1 VRESPELRRLWLI
14 AAVAP
19 FIAPA
24 SAHSQ
29 QRITR
34 AEAVASALSRG
45 GRLAIAAADTSV
57 ARAGLLSARMLQNPA
72 LAASYSESPPNLH
85 FIVELPIDLPG
96 LRSARIASASA
107 AVQASAYRYQFEKAG
122 AALDADTTYTRA
134 LAAAA
139 HANLSKRNALV
150 ADTLLQ
156 MAIARRNAGD
166 ASDLEVELAR
176 VNAGQEHNLAT
187 ADSVDLTSALID
199 LQSAMGVVNPEPM
212 VVPADTLILPD
223 SASYAARGT
232 PLQIAAGLTSVEAA
246 ERNAQAEHR
255 SVFGSP
261 SLMGG
266 IETRDPETKNKLLPT
281 FGVTIPIPLLN
292 RNRGGIAQAN
302 AELNRAR
309 AELTV
314 TRLEYAATLLRTE
327 RQRTTAYSRASRD
340 KALLESANRV
350 ASMSVT
356 AYRAGAFALSN
367 VLEAQ
372 RSARDILRQYV
383 DDLAELWIADAT
395 LRVLTLTASP

>member
-1 VRESPELRRLWLI
+1 VREPAELHRLWLI
-14 AAVAP
+14 AAFAVL
-19 FIAPA
+19 IAPVPA
-24 SAHSQ
+24 RSQ

-34 AEAVASALSRG
+34 AEAVESALARG

-57 ARAGLLSARMLQNPA
+57 AHAGLLSARMLQNPS
-72 LAASYSESPPNLH
+72 LAASYSKSPPNLH

-96 LRSARIASASA
+96 LRSARIGSASA
-107 AVQASAYRYQFEKAG
+107 AVKASGYRYQFERAA
-122 AALDADTTYTRA
+122 AALDADTTYTHA

-176 VNAGQEHNLAT
+176 VNAGQEHDLAA
-187 ADSVDLTSALID
+187 ADSAELTSALID
-199 LQSAMGVVNPEPM
+199 LQSVMGVVHPEAIIY
-212 VVPADTLILPD
+212 PADTLTLPD
-223 SASYAARGT
+223 STAYAARGT
-232 PLQIAAGLTSVEAA
+232 PLQVAAALKSVEAS
-246 ERNAQAEHR
+246 EKNVMAEHR

-266 IETRDPETKNKLLPT
+266 VETRDPETKNKLLRT

-292 RNRGGIAQAN
+292 RNKGGIAQAD

-327 RQRTTAYSRASRD
+327 RQRTTAYSRAIRD

-350 ASMSVT
+350 ASMSVI

-383 DDLAELWIADAT
+383 DALAEVWIADAT
-395 LRVLTLTASP
+395 LQVLTLTASP